1 MKRFIEK
8 ILLLLL
14 SAVAYAPLLYMLIAG
29 THKATNNI
37 SPVVLVIGA
46 LAVYIVVKLFTNILC
61 KATTMI
67 SQPDEIATEKIGLKI
82 TFIVLLVLVIM
93 AMYGLAVWLAKT
105 AYQTMD
111 IYFVIVYTMLVIQDV
126 HEFLGKDFR
135 IYNAGTK

>member
-46 LAVYIVVKLFTNILC
+46 LAVYIAVKLFTNILC

-82 TFIVLLVLVIM
+82 TFLVLLVLVIM

-111 IYFVIVYTMLVIQDV
+111 IYFVIVYAMLVIQDV

>member
-1 MKRFIEK
+1 M
-8 ILLLLL
+8 
-14 SAVAYAPLLYMLIAG
+14 AYAPLLYMLIAG

-67 SQPDEIATEKIGLKI
+67 SQPDEIGLKI
-82 TFIVLLVLVIM
+82 TFLVLLVLVIM

-111 IYFVIVYTMLVIQDV
+111 IYFVIVYAMLVIQDV

-135 IYNAGTK
+135 IYNHK